1 MKQNFYRE
9 GKGRSREKG
18 RKQGLFV
25 VFSAHQE
32 IDDLLKG
39 VRIRALAGTDIG
51 FRNACNPG
59 CHEVDDI
66 GLKSGMG
73 TLAVGKA
80 PGEVLPKDCAQKRHQ
95 IMFSKDA
102 EDVGM
107 MDDVLPKTGTDLAEG
122 VIAVAVCLI

>member
-1 MKQNFYRE
+1 MADGT
-9 GKGRSREKG
+9 GKKRSFSLHVP
-18 RKQGLFV
+18 LFV
-25 VFSAHQE
+25 VFPAHQE
-32 IDDLLKG
+32 IDDFLKG
-39 VRIRALAGTDIG
+39 VRIRALAGTDVG

-80 PGEVLPKDCAQKRHQ
+80 PGEVLPKDRAQKRHQ
-95 IMFSKDA
+95 IMFGKDA

-122 VIAVAVCLI
+122 VIAVAVCRI